1 MVDPAAPVVRF
12 APSPT
17 GLLHVGNVRAALFN
31 WLFANRHGGTFI
43 LRQDD
48 TDRARSEP
56 EYETA
61 IERDLRWLGLDWA
74 RKEKQSERLA
84 HYDAAR
90 DKLIAA
96 GRLYACYETPEEL
109 EFKRKRLLAQGRP
122 PVYDRAA
129 LKLSDAD
136 RARLEG
142 EGRRPHW
149 RFKLAAEE
157 VRWDDLVRGPQHI
170 DEASQSDPVLV
181 RADGSYLYSF
191 TSVVDDI
198 AFAITHVIR
207 GEDHVT
213 NSGAQIQMFRALG
226 AGEPVFAHLPLL
238 VDATGG
244 GLSKRTG
251 SLSVCELRER
261 GIEALAVSALLARLG
276 TADPVEP
283 VTSLDTLVA
292 TVDFAR
298 VGRAAA
304 RFSEDEL
311 AHLSA
316 RTLHL
321 LPYPAVRERLP
332 PGVGEALWFA
342 VRGNLGTLADAAAWA
357 EVVGRSARARARGP
371 CLSRGGRGA
380 LAGRAMERRHL
391 EGMDGSAV
399 GRDQAQGP
407 RAVPSAQARA
417 DGARDRP
424 GDGGT
429 PAVDRPGEGCGPPQR
444 ADGMKNAARPSARN
458 RIAATAR
465 TILSGRRLAMASP
478 NSTTGALTSSMPKV
492 VPAVTR
498 TSALKRAASATVAS
512 CVLSPISTR
521 KNETSV
527 ATKAPA
533 WRAACGPSSAL
544 SGIRHQ
550 PAITMKV
557 APRIQRIVP
566 APIQPATAAPIQA
579 ASAWLASVA
588 KSIPRMMGIGLR

>member
-1 MVDPAAPVVRF
+1 MVDSAAPVVRF

-31 WLFANRHGGTFI
+31 WLFAKRHAGTFI
-43 LRQDD
+43 LRLDD
-48 TDRARSEP
+48 TDRSRSKP
-56 EYETA
+56 EYEAA
-61 IERDLRWLGLDWA
+61 IERDLLWLGFDWA
-74 RKEKQSERLA
+74 RKEKQSDRLA
-84 HYDAAR
+84 HYDEAR
-90 DKLIAA
+90 DRLIAA

-109 EFKRKRLLAQGRP
+109 DFKRKRLLAQGRP

-149 RFKLAAEE
+149 RFKLASEE

-191 TSVVDDI
+191 TSVVDDA
-198 AFAITHVIR
+198 AFAVTHVIR

-213 NSGAQIQMFRALG
+213 NSGAQIQMFHALD
-226 AGEPVFAHLPLL
+226 AAVPTFAHLPLL
-238 VDATGG
+238 VDAVGG

-251 SLSVCELRER
+251 SLSVGELRER

-321 LPYPAVRERLP
+321 LPYAAVRDRLP
-332 PGVGEALWFA
+332 DVGEALWLA
-342 VRGNLGTLADAAAWA
+342 VRGNLATLADAAGWA
-357 EVVGRSARARARGP
+357 EVTGGSLAPVLEDPAFLAEAAERLPAEPWSETTWKEWTGAVSAATERK
-371 CLSRGGRGA
+371 
-380 LAGRAMERRHL
+380 GRALFHPLRL
-391 EGMDGSAV
+391 AL
-399 GRDQAQGP
+399 
-407 RAVPSAQARA
+407 
-417 DGARDRP
+417 
-424 GDGGT
+424 
-429 PAVDRPGEGCGPPQR
+429 
-444 ADGMKNAARPSARN
+444 
-458 RIAATAR
+458 TAR
-465 TILSGRRLAMASP
+465 ETGPEMAKLLPLIGRAKAAQRLR
-478 NSTTGALTSSMPKV
+478 G
-492 VPAVTR
+492 
-498 TSALKRAASATVAS
+498 
-512 CVLSPISTR
+512 
-521 KNETSV
+521 
-527 ATKAPA
+527 
-533 WRAACGPSSAL
+533 
-544 SGIRHQ
+544 Q
-550 PAITMKV
+550 
-557 APRIQRIVP
+557 
-566 APIQPATAAPIQA
+566 TA
-579 ASAWLASVA
+579 
-588 KSIPRMMGIGLR
+588 